1 MPIGISRRRYR
12 HNPLVAVRQR
22 VALSAGQ
29 AAEMADRRGRSTAL
43 GRGRRDGRH
52 GEVGVV
58 QQQPCPTPRRPMPT
72 TGGCIVKGEG
82 QLQRIAAIDCTTTGR
97 GRGTATK
104 TKEGRGLLQGE
115 EGSPID
121 DHGSLIF
128 N

>member
-12 HNPLVAVRQR
+12 HDLLVAVWQR

-29 AAEMADRRGRSTAL
+29 TAEMADRRRRPTTLS
-43 GRGRRDGRH
+43 RGGRDGRH

-58 QQQPCPTPRRPMPT
+58 EQQPCPTPRRPT

-82 QLQRIAAIDCTTTGR
+82 QLQRLAAIDCSTAGR

-104 TKEGRGLLQGE
+104 TKEGRGLLQRE
-115 EGSPID
+115 EGSSID
-121 DHGSLIF
+121 DHGSLI
-128 N
+128 

>member
-12 HNPLVAVRQR
+12 HNLLVPVRQR

-29 AAEMADRRGRSTAL
+29 TAEMADRRRRPTTL

-58 QQQPCPTPRRPMPT
+58 EQQPCPTPRRPT

-82 QLQRIAAIDCTTTGR
+82 QLQRLAAIDCSTAGR

-104 TKEGRGLLQGE
+104 TKEGRGLLQRE
-115 EGSPID
+115 EGSSID
-121 DHGSLIF
+121 DHGSLI
-128 N
+128 

>member
-12 HNPLVAVRQR
+12 HNLLVAVRQR

-29 AAEMADRRGRSTAL
+29 TAEMADRRRRPTTL

-58 QQQPCPTPRRPMPT
+58 EQQPCPTPRRPT
-72 TGGCIVKGEG
+72 TGGGIVKGEG
-82 QLQRIAAIDCTTTGR
+82 QLQRIAAIDCSTTGR

-104 TKEGRGLLQGE
+104 TKEGRGLLQRE
-115 EGSPID
+115 EGSSID
-121 DHGSLIF
+121 DHGSLI
-128 N
+128 

>member
-12 HNPLVAVRQR
+12 HDLLVAVRQR

-29 AAEMADRRGRSTAL
+29 TAEMADRRRRSTTL

-58 QQQPCPTPRRPMPT
+58 EQQPCPTPRRPT

-82 QLQRIAAIDCTTTGR
+82 QLQRLAAIDCTTTGR

-104 TKEGRGLLQGE
+104 TKEGRGLLQRE
-115 EGSPID
+115 EGSSID
-121 DHGSLIF
+121 DHGSLI
-128 N
+128 

>member
-12 HNPLVAVRQR
+12 HNLLVAVRQR

-29 AAEMADRRGRSTAL
+29 TAEMADRRRRSTAL

-58 QQQPCPTPRRPMPT
+58 EQQPGPTPRRPTT

-97 GRGTATK
+97 GRGTAAK

-115 EGSPID
+115 EGSSID
-121 DHGSLIF
+121 DHGSLI
-128 N
+128 